1 MDISGS
7 KIELLARLMNAS
19 SLRGRVIA
27 GNIANQNTPGFKRQ
41 EVQFEDSLREALAS
55 GNPRAMARVTPE
67 LTVDELSPASPDGN
81 NVNMELEMNAMR
93 ENRLTYE
100 TYATIMET
108 NLALVDA
115 AIREG
120 RS

>member
-1 MDISGS
+1 MDIGGS

-41 EVQFEDSLREALAS
+41 EVQFEDSLRKALAS
-55 GNPRAMARVTPE
+55 GNPRALDRVAPE
-67 LTVDELSPASPDGN
+67 RTVDELSPSSPDGN
-81 NVNMELEMNAMR
+81 NVNMELEMNALR

-100 TYATIMET
+100 TYATILEGH
-108 NLALVDA
+108 LGLIDA
-115 AIREG
+115 AIRDG
-120 RS
+120 R

>member
-1 MDISGS
+1 MDIGNT
-7 KIELLARLMNAS
+7 KIELLARLMNTSA
-19 SLRGRVIA
+19 LRGRVIA
-27 GNIANQNTPGFKRQ
+27 GNIANQNTPGFKRR
-41 EVQFEDSLREALAS
+41 EVQFESELRAALQA
-55 GNPRAMARVTPE
+55 GNERQAARVQPEVTTDEVTP
-67 LTVDELSPASPDGN
+67 AKPDGN

-100 TYATIMET
+100 TYATILET
-108 NLALVDA
+108 NLSLIDA